1 MSGRMTEANL
11 EQYKATVFEQIIT
24 LREGDDEI
32 GVEATLAFILIDLE
46 GLENATH
53 FTMEHEDALLAI
65 ERKAR
70 ALRGKPL

>member
-11 EQYKATVFEQIIT
+11 EQYKATVFEQIKT

-46 GLENATH
+46 GLEKATH

-65 ERKAR
+65 EHKAHM
-70 ALRGKPL
+70 LRNKSL

>member
-11 EQYKATVFEQIIT
+11 EQYKPTVFEQIIT

-46 GLENATH
+46 GLSKH
-53 FTMEHEDALLAI
+53 RFTIEQEDQLMAI
-65 ERKAR
+65 EKMAHE
-70 ALRGKPL
+70 LRSKL